1 MRLAEAI
8 AESEPGPKREIVK
21 GATGRARL
29 QPVWLKDIRFGA
41 RNSPLLP
48 PSCRAAFVA
57 SGTLLQR
64 RNAGTPSPTQT
75 QPPCP
80 SPLGT
85 QMKRAWSGFYR
96 RVPSGAAPRATTS
109 SDPVEVWLDDPHP
122 QRRLKLK
129 ARHRACQ
136 SFPRGRAEEEAG
148 LRRLRASDH
157 SGAAHADR
165 FQPRL
170 WRRLVPTPRQHHTI
184 IPFPGACHA
193 VVEHLSCCIL
203 PHL

>member
-1 MRLAEAI
+1 MQCVGAPRWHISPYEDGPVQGFGCVPAQRGLAK
-8 AESEPGPKREIVK
+8 PWIV
-21 GATGRARL
+21 
-29 QPVWLKDIRFGA
+29 
-41 RNSPLLP
+41 S
-48 PSCRAAFVA
+48 S
-57 SGTLLQR
+57 
-64 RNAGTPSPTQT
+64 
-75 QPPCP
+75 
-80 SPLGT
+80 
-85 QMKRAWSGFYR
+85 R
-96 RVPSGAAPRATTS
+96 RVLPGAATRATTS

-184 IPFPGACHA
+184 IPFPGAGHA
-193 VVEHLSCCIL
+193 VFEHLSCCIL